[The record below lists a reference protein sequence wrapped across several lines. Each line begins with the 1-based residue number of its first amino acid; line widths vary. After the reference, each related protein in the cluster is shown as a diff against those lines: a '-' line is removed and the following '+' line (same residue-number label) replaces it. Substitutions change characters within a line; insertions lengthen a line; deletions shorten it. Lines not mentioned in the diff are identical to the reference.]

1 MLSVEK
7 QKKYLSKNLIVESL
21 RKSDNNK
28 EDIKQ
33 FSQSKGGSAIV
44 EYLKG
49 EAWDKDASNDTKVFL
64 VRDRNTREI
73 AYYYALNCGILYK
86 DLDTTVMT
94 SVEKECVER
103 LIKALRR
110 VEHVRGSSD
119 TEEEFAY
126 NELSNA
132 YGAMDERIIDPDR
145 ATFLT
150 LHAQEQAEIKDQREE
165 SVRKTEDSQ
174 FVKNVQ
180 ETYPAIDIKFLCK
193 NENYVP
199 NIQLSFKLG
208 VYVFWE
214 IIVPHI
220 LRISEAV
227 GCKYVYLFAADTSE
241 GDQIDVE
248 NNVPIM
254 YSKDYDMDEEPAKEA
269 TISKKQTP
277 KKLVLYYMSSLKFRP
292 VSDFIIL
299 KPYFER
305 SCYTLFQDVASLT
318 YNRDLIW
325 NSHALPH
332 EFTKQ

>member
-1 MLSVEK
+1 MLSVEE

-33 FSQSKGGSAIV
+33 FSQSKGESAIV

-64 VRDRNTREI
+64 VRDKNTREI

-174 FVKNVQ
+174 FIKNV
-180 ETYPAIDIKFLCK
+180 
-193 NENYVP
+193 
-199 NIQLSFKLG
+199 
-208 VYVFWE
+208 
-214 IIVPHI
+214 
-220 LRISEAV
+220 
-227 GCKYVYLFAADTSE
+227 
-241 GDQIDVE
+241 
-248 NNVPIM
+248 
-254 YSKDYDMDEEPAKEA
+254 
-269 TISKKQTP
+269 
-277 KKLVLYYMSSLKFRP
+277 
-292 VSDFIIL
+292 
-299 KPYFER
+299 
-305 SCYTLFQDVASLT
+305 
-318 YNRDLIW
+318 
-325 NSHALPH
+325 
-332 EFTKQ
+332 

>member
-1 MLSVEK
+1 MLSVEE
-7 QKKYLSKNLIVESL
+7 QKKYLSENLIVESL

-64 VRDRNTREI
+64 VRDKNTREI

-86 DLDTTVMT
+86 DLDATAMT

-119 TEEEFAY
+119 SEEELAY

-132 YGAMDERIIDPDR
+132 YGAMDERISAPDR

-174 FVKNVQ
+174 FIKNVQ

-193 NENYVP
+193 NENYIP

-208 VYVFWE
+208 IYVFWE

-220 LRISEAV
+220 LRVSEEV

-241 GDQIDVE
+241 NDQVDAE
-248 NNVPIM
+248 SNVPLM
-254 YSKDYDMDEEPAKEA
+254 YSKDYDIDEEHTPEVRV
-269 TISKKQTP
+269 P
-277 KKLVLYYMSSLKFRP
+277 KKLVLYYMSNLKFRP
-292 VSDFIIL
+292 VSEFIIL

-318 YNRDLIW
+318 YNRDLVW

-332 EFTKQ
+332 DPTQQ

>member
-1 MLSVEK
+1 MLSVEE
-7 QKKYLSKNLIVESL
+7 QKEYLSKNLIVESL

-64 VRDRNTREI
+64 VRDKNTREI

-86 DLDTTVMT
+86 DLDTTAVT

-119 TEEEFAY
+119 SEEELAY

-174 FVKNVQ
+174 FIKNV
-180 ETYPAIDIKFLCK
+180 
-193 NENYVP
+193 
-199 NIQLSFKLG
+199 
-208 VYVFWE
+208 
-214 IIVPHI
+214 
-220 LRISEAV
+220 
-227 GCKYVYLFAADTSE
+227 
-241 GDQIDVE
+241 
-248 NNVPIM
+248 
-254 YSKDYDMDEEPAKEA
+254 
-269 TISKKQTP
+269 
-277 KKLVLYYMSSLKFRP
+277 
-292 VSDFIIL
+292 
-299 KPYFER
+299 
-305 SCYTLFQDVASLT
+305 
-318 YNRDLIW
+318 
-325 NSHALPH
+325 
-332 EFTKQ
+332 

>member
-1 MLSVEK
+1 MLSVEE

-64 VRDRNTREI
+64 VRDKNTREI

-94 SVEKECVER
+94 SWRRSVER
-103 LIKALRR
+103 LIKAHRR

-174 FVKNVQ
+174 FIKNV
-180 ETYPAIDIKFLCK
+180 
-193 NENYVP
+193 
-199 NIQLSFKLG
+199 
-208 VYVFWE
+208 
-214 IIVPHI
+214 
-220 LRISEAV
+220 
-227 GCKYVYLFAADTSE
+227 
-241 GDQIDVE
+241 
-248 NNVPIM
+248 
-254 YSKDYDMDEEPAKEA
+254 
-269 TISKKQTP
+269 
-277 KKLVLYYMSSLKFRP
+277 
-292 VSDFIIL
+292 
-299 KPYFER
+299 
-305 SCYTLFQDVASLT
+305 
-318 YNRDLIW
+318 
-325 NSHALPH
+325 
-332 EFTKQ
+332 